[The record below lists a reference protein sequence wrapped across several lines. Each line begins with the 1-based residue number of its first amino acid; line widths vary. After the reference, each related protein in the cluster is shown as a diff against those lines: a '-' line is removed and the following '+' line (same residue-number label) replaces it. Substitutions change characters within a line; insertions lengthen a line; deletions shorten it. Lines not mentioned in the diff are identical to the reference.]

1 MYGTEWA
8 AVEPFEINSK
18 MLSENHVM
26 GIRNYICLILNV
38 VPALM
43 FAAGVFAEDPNP
55 ACLHSDRGAWPLYR
69 QWNTAETHHFAEWIG
84 RIYDRKANGTVSQR
98 LAKLEQ
104 VLSDPDMNLL
114 LDPAFAGDPCNPQ
127 VDPESIRAMHRVVDC
142 HKLSMSLGAYYACR
156 RGLPFMF
163 SQVRAVG
170 GGDTRTADATYPV
183 GAVSSFNY
191 ASPLQFFTDATVG
204 TCTGNLRVP
213 PFEKNSE
220 LSDTCPLALDRKYLL
235 PGSLY
240 YLDGH
245 VLILAKMESSGNV
258 RFLDATTSYTRDLY
272 TFNSMNV
279 VTGITP
285 RHSENTENPYAGC
298 FCGFRVFRYPIAET
312 DENGKVTRVRRRTDA
327 EMAEFGFS
335 TEQYEKMEEL
345 VKQGKIMEDGLS
357 FGSMHQ
363 LIRYRLRGSE
373 PISLSGL
380 LREYAARARAALIAR
395 DAAVQEAWAEV
406 RANGPIE
413 FPDKGADW
421 NIYTAGGRWGRYTT
435 ALTDTEFRA
444 AYFDFLEEVD
454 AAIQWLDMQCGHL
467 DLRDLNFNAIWSTSD
482 LAWAFLSEKDR
493 VFRETAFEITD
504 SAGGKINMTLADLEK
519 RLYDL
524 SFDPNHPPEL
534 RWGVH
539 PGSGEATGL
548 PESPTPLRGGKTAPM
563 ADAYTREAYYRSLSQ
578 REIGETPYA
587 DQPLT
592 GFPVRQIINE
602 YLWIKWRGNP
612 TPPLA
617 PHGGRA
623 AYEALYA
630 KKQPAKK

>member
-1 MYGTEWA
+1 M
-8 AVEPFEINSK
+8 
-18 MLSENHVM
+18 
-26 GIRNYICLILNV
+26 RILNYF
-38 VPALM
+38 LM
-43 FAAGVFAEDPNP
+43 LLMVSMLWGGSNQAFSEDPNP

-69 QWNTAETHHFAEWIG
+69 QWNTAELRHFSAWIS
-84 RIYDRKANGTVSQR
+84 RIYDRKANGTVAQR

-104 VLSDPDMNLL
+104 VLADPDMNLL
-114 LDPAFAGDPCNPQ
+114 LDPAFVGEPCNPQ
-127 VDPESIRAMHRVVDC
+127 LDLESIRAMHRVVDC

-163 SQVRAVG
+163 SHVRAVG
-170 GGDTRTADATYPV
+170 GGDIRTADATYPV
-183 GAVSSFNY
+183 GTVSSFDY
-191 ASPLQFFTDATVG
+191 SSALQFFVDATVG

-213 PFEKNSE
+213 PYAKNAE
-220 LSDTCPLALDRKYLL
+220 LSDTCPIALNRNYLV
-235 PGSLY
+235 PGCLY

-245 VLILAKMESSGNV
+245 VLILAKLEPSGNV

-285 RHSENTENPYAGC
+285 KHSENKEDPYAGC
-298 FCGFRVFRYPIAET
+298 FRGFRIFRFPVAET
-312 DENGKVTRVRRRTDA
+312 DDEGKVTRVRRRTDA
-327 EMAEFGFS
+327 EMAEFGFN

-345 VKQGKIMEDGLS
+345 VKEGKITEDGLA

-363 LIRYRLRGSE
+363 LIRYRLRGGE
-373 PISLSGL
+373 PISVSGL
-380 LREYAARARAALIAR
+380 IREYAARAREQLIAR

-421 NIYTAGGRWGRYTT
+421 NIYTAGGRWGRYAT

-444 AYFDFLEEVD
+444 AYFEFLEEAD
-454 AAIQWLDMQCGHL
+454 AAIQWLDMQSGHL
-467 DLRDLNFNAIWSTSD
+467 DLKGFNLHAIWSTSD
-482 LAWAFLSEKDR
+482 MAWAFLAEKDK
-493 VFRETAFEITD
+493 VFRDTAFEITD
-504 SAGGKINMTLADLEK
+504 SAGAKKAMTLFELEK
-519 RLYDL
+519 RIFDL

-534 RWGVH
+534 RWGMR
-539 PGSGEATGL
+539 PDTGEAAGL
-548 PESPTPLRGGKTAPM
+548 PESPTPLRGGKMASM
-563 ADAYTREAYYRSLSQ
+563 ADAYNRQAYYRSLSQ

-592 GFPVRQIINE
+592 GFPVRQIMND
-602 YLWIKWRGNP
+602 YLWPKWRGNP

-623 AYEALYA
+623 AYEARA
-630 KKQPAKK
+630 VQKPRKKK